1 MAIRTGLKW
10 NSSVSSEGMG
20 AMLSEAPSDELLS
33 EMDRHGETV
42 VVVKFVAHGEPC
54 VAVVAP
60 GDAEAREA
68 ARKAAEALTLFAEDR
83 KDSAE

>member
-1 MAIRTGLKW
+1 
-10 NSSVSSEGMG
+10 
-20 AMLSEAPSDELLS
+20 MLSEAPSDELLS

-42 VVVKFVAHGEPC
+42 VVVKYDARGEPH

-68 ARKAAEALTLFAEDR
+68 ARKAVEALTLFAEDR